1 MKLQSVRFGLA
12 CALAFA
18 ALWIICTLLV
28 WLSPSSMATVSS
40 HMLHLEGS
48 HFSFSLTLIGIVTGL
63 VSWSLVA
70 GISGVLIAMIYNKIS
85 SEAGYRNIGDE

>member
-12 CALAFA
+12 CGLAFA
-18 ALWIICTLLV
+18 ALWIVCTLLV
-28 WLSPSSMATVSS
+28 WLSPSSTATVSS

-48 HFSFSLTLIGIVTGL
+48 SFRFSLTLIGIVTGL

-70 GISGVLIAMIYNKIS
+70 GVSGLMIATIYNRIS
-85 SEAGYRNIGDE
+85 SEAGYQKIGDE